1 MFLDRIKYIQ
11 DDSVTNSYEIKAF
24 RRKNRKKNKE
34 KTIWALRKIQPGGKN
49 SSITIE
55 RPRLSK

>member
-1 MFLDRIKYIQ
+1 MIQ
-11 DDSVTNSYEIKAF
+11 LRTVMRLKLSDEKTE
-24 RRKNRKKNKE
+24 KKNKE